1 MHQLFSRFD
10 AKSNDP
16 HEQKN
21 HGVGFVSRISL
32 ETLQACLLDGFDLL
46 LSDAQTL
53 HVTSKRCDCVGWQS
67 NPLGC
72 SHGDEFLRCFAQ
84 HWVEVAHSELDQ
96 DRLHPVNRAGSCSDQ
111 RFSFPMRASAI
122 LFLHGRDDGHAAV
135 TTLTTQPA
143 KKATLQYGRI
153 DPIRLNPPVFTWY
166 GHTGGMDH
174 VGINAASPQPTGEP
188 KTIPS
193 GLIGDRNPG
202 DFLPGLDGFVPPA
215 I

>member
-72 SHGDEFLRCFAQ
+72 SHGDEFLR
-84 HWVEVAHSELDQ
+84 
-96 DRLHPVNRAGSCSDQ
+96 
-111 RFSFPMRASAI
+111 
-122 LFLHGRDDGHAAV
+122 FLRNNGLKLR
-135 TTLTTQPA
+135 TPNWI
-143 KKATLQYGRI
+143 RI
-153 DPIRLNPPVFTWY
+153 DFIRLTV
-166 GHTGGMDH
+166 
-174 VGINAASPQPTGEP
+174 
-188 KTIPS
+188 
-193 GLIGDRNPG
+193 L
-202 DFLPGLDGFVPPA
+202 
-215 I
+215 